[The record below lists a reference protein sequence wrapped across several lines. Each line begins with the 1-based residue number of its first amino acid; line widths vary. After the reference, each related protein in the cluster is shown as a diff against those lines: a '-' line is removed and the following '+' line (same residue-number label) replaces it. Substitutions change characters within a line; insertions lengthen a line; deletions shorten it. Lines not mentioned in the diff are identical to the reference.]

1 MLRHYTIFRKQLN
14 ELPRGRQI
22 VINTL
27 NQYSFCIAEED
38 PVFKES
44 LQKADVLLPDGVG
57 ITAAYRFLYKQ
68 SIRKIAGADLHQF
81 FLAELNRTG
90 GSCFY
95 MGSSET
101 TLLKIK
107 ERIQK
112 EYQNINLQTYS
123 PPFKKE
129 FSEEDNQ
136 TILAAINAF
145 QPDVLFV
152 GLTAPKQEK
161 WVHIHRHNLNAG
173 YICSIGAVFDFF
185 AGTVERPS
193 NIWIQ
198 LGLEW
203 LGRLLKEPKRMWKRY
218 LYYGPVYVG
227 YLLKEKFQKNE
238 TAK

>member
-1 MLRHYTIFRKQLN
+1 MLRHYTIYRKQLN
-14 ELPRGRQI
+14 ELPKGRQI
-22 VINTL
+22 IINTL

-38 PVFKES
+38 PLFKQA

-68 SIRKIAGADLHQF
+68 PIRKIAGADLHQF
-81 FLAELNRTG
+81 FLEQLNHSG

-95 MGSSET
+95 MGSSDS
-101 TLLKIK
+101 TLQKIR
-107 ERIQK
+107 ERIRAA
-112 EYQNINLQTYS
+112 YPNIRIQTYS
-123 PPFKKE
+123 PPFKQE
-129 FSEEDNQ
+129 FSHEDNQ
-136 TILAAINAF
+136 TILDAINAF

-161 WVHIHRHNLNAG
+161 WVLLHKNQLNAG

-193 NIWIQ
+193 QIWIE

-203 LGRLLKEPKRMWKRY
+203 LGRLLKEPKRMWRRY
-218 LYYGPVYVG
+218 LYYGPVYAG
-227 YLLKEKFQKNE
+227 HLLKEKFQKIESPN
-238 TAK
+238 